1 MIPKRL
7 KTARARVELT
17 QEELGILAEIDEESA
32 KIRVCQYESGTHRP
46 NFETICRFA
55 KILKVP
61 ENYFYTLNDEFA
73 EELILIYNEKYNLL

>member
-7 KTARARVELT
+7 KTARARAELT
-17 QEELGILAEIDEESA
+17 QEELGILARIDQESA

-46 NFETICRFA
+46 NFETICRFS

-61 ENYFYTLNDEFA
+61 ENYFYTLNDGFA
-73 EELILIYNEKYNLL
+73 EELILIYNEKYNIL